1 MNSQAPVTVLVDVE
15 SDAIEAHIRDSR
27 ADALAIFA
35 SLNDD
40 QRGGLVKDAWSVGL
54 RALTNAY
61 KQAEESRLSDI
72 GKTLKED
79 IDTQLVAHVER
90 QQAAVVEVLGRFFDP
105 REGQVVTRLEGFLRD
120 EGELAK
126 AMERFLAPGQDAL
139 AQTLARA
146 VGENSPLLKRLSP
159 TDTEGVIFVL
169 EAKMREAL
177 AQNQVAVTRALDPV
191 AEDGAVARFLR
202 ALRTE
207 LEKADSD
214 RNKQL
219 ALATKALDANDE
231 NSLLSRLMR
240 ETAAAKSAFVAAMNP
255 ELPTSPMA
263 VLKTTL
269 STLLHQHVKTQEQSM
284 TLLHE
289 RQAKF
294 EQEVRESLVRL
305 EERKRGDAKSVR
317 GGYAFEDAVL
327 GFVQRAVQGAPIE
340 VNTTANTVGAKPN
353 CKKGDQVLQ
362 FTAESAYAGGALVVE
377 AKHDASYTVRTALE
391 ELELARGNRSAGASV
406 FVMAKSHAPTAF
418 PNFARYGSDILVVW
432 DDEDEQ
438 TDPYLHAAIL
448 LGLSLAS
455 RQRRPDDAGDIRALA
470 DIEHRIQ
477 KELDRLERMRKLAE
491 SIRDDADKLTEEVR
505 KGANAFDLLLR
516 KAKSTLT
523 ALDVELSEE
532 AEAKSAPV
540 MLPAGSLLQARA
552 SLLGTGSGDIPTAA
566 EKKTA

>member
-1 MNSQAPVTVLVDVE
+1 MNTQAPITVLVDVE
-15 SDAIEAHIRDSR
+15 VDTIEAHIRDR
-27 ADALAIFA
+27 RVEALALFA
-35 SLNDD
+35 PLNDE
-40 QRGGLVKDAWSVGL
+40 QRGGLVKDAWSLGL

-61 KQAEESRLSDI
+61 KQADESRLADI
-72 GKTLKED
+72 GRTLKQD

-105 REGQVVTRLEGFLRD
+105 REGQVVARLEGFLRD
-120 EGELAK
+120 GGELAK
-126 AMERFLAPGQDAL
+126 AMERFLAPGQDVL

-146 VGENSPLLKRLSP
+146 VGESSPLLKRLSP
-159 TDTEGVIFVL
+159 TDTEGVIFAL
-169 EAKMREAL
+169 EGKMREAL
-177 AQNQVAVTRALDPV
+177 AQNQAAVTRALDPV

-202 ALRTE
+202 TLRAE
-207 LEKADSD
+207 LEKADND

-219 ALATKALDANDE
+219 ALATEALNANDE

-240 ETAAAKSAFVAAMNP
+240 ETTAAKTAFVAAMNP

-269 STLLHQHVKTQEQSM
+269 STLLQQHVKTQEQSM

-305 EERKRGDAKSVR
+305 EERKRGDAKAPR
-317 GGYAFEDAVL
+317 GGFTFEDAVL
-327 GFVQRAVQGAPIE
+327 RFVQRAVQGAPIM
-340 VNTTANTVGAKPN
+340 VNATANTVGARPG

-362 FTAESAYAGGALVVE
+362 FTAESTYAGGALVVE
-377 AKHDASYTVRTALE
+377 AKRDTSYTVSKALE
-391 ELELARGNRSAGASV
+391 EMELARGNRTAGASV
-406 FVMAKSHAPTAF
+406 FVMARSHAPTAF
-418 PNFARYGSDILVVW
+418 PRFARHGSDILVIW

-455 RQRRPDDAGDIRALA
+455 RQRRPDDFGDLRALA

-477 KELDRLERMRKLAE
+477 KELDRLEKMRKLAE
-491 SIRDDADKLTEEVR
+491 TIRDSADKLTEEAR
-505 KGANAFDLLLR
+505 KGSNAFNLLLR

-523 ALDVELSEE
+523 ALDVELSEAE
-532 AEAKSAPV
+532 EAKLAPV
-540 MLPAGSLLQARA
+540 MLPATSLVQARA
-552 SLLGTGSGDIPTAA
+552 GLLVSASGESLVKSA
-566 EKKTA
+566 

>member
-1 MNSQAPVTVLVDVE
+1 VSRILTPGK
-15 SDAIEAHIRDSR
+15 EA
-27 ADALAIFA
+27 FA
-35 SLNDD
+35 
-40 QRGGLVKDAWSVGL
+40 
-54 RALTNAY
+54 
-61 KQAEESRLSDI
+61 E
-72 GKTLKED
+72 
-79 IDTQLVAHVER
+79 
-90 QQAAVVEVLGRFFDP
+90 
-105 REGQVVTRLEGFLRD
+105 
-120 EGELAK
+120 
-126 AMERFLAPGQDAL
+126 
-139 AQTLARA
+139 TLARA

-159 TDTEGVIFVL
+159 TDSEGVVFVL
-169 EAKMREAL
+169 EAKLREVL
-177 AQNQVAVTRALDPV
+177 ADNQLEVARALDPV

-207 LEKADSD
+207 LDKADKD

-240 ETAAAKSAFVAAMNP
+240 ETALAKNAFVAAMNP

-263 VLKTTL
+263 VLKSTL
-269 STLLHQHVKTQEQSM
+269 SNLLQQHVKSQEQSM
-284 TLLHE
+284 TLLHD

-327 GFVQRAVQGAPIE
+327 RFVQRAVQGAPIE

-353 CKKGDQVLQ
+353 CKKGDQVLR

-377 AKHDASYTVRTALE
+377 AKRDGSYTVRAALE
-391 ELELARGNRSAGASV
+391 ELELARGNRTAGAGV

-418 PNFARYGSDILVVW
+418 PTFARYGNDILVIW
-432 DDEDEQ
+432 DEDDEH

-455 RQRRPDDAGDIRALA
+455 RQRRPDEAGDIRALA

-477 KELDRLERMRKLAE
+477 KELARLETIRELAE
-491 SIRDDADKLTEEVR
+491 SIRDKADKLTEEVR
-505 KGANAFDLLLR
+505 KGAKGFDLLLR
-516 KAKSTLT
+516 KAKATLT
-523 ALDVELSEE
+523 ALDVELTEAEE
-532 AEAKSAPV
+532 AKLAPVTLPAASLVQARAALGSSPEGVPTPSAKSA
-540 MLPAGSLLQARA
+540 
-552 SLLGTGSGDIPTAA
+552 
-566 EKKTA
+566 